1 MISVE
6 SALRIWRDR
15 GFVMGEELTGEA
27 ADKALRRKIALLR
40 IMRLTLMV
48 LGIALIVH
56 GVTTRGATFEILL
69 AMVALTAIY
78 LLNRVQIRLRP
89 GKGKVM

>member
-1 MISVE
+1 MVE
-6 SALRIWRDR
+6 GIA
-15 GFVMGEELTGEA
+15 GEA

-40 IMRLTLMV
+40 MTRLALVV

-78 LLNRVQIRLRP
+78 ALNRVQIRLRAKET
-89 GKGKVM
+89 KGK